1 MVLTFTVTKTEI
13 THVGTC
19 QDVNHNKVIETNR
32 ENDKQETWLLMELQ
46 KIRRQM
52 EHCEARMTLKN
63 LLLTDQGSTHNIT
76 VKINELK
83 VGPAS
88 INLPI
93 PQVLCLSGNEENRPM
108 AYAIIGKC
116 VCFPLLY

>member
-1 MVLTFTVTKTEI
+1 
-13 THVGTC
+13 
-19 QDVNHNKVIETNR
+19 VIETNR

-63 LLLTDQGSTHNIT
+63 LLLAEQGSTHHIT

-83 VGPAS
+83 VGPANV
-88 INLPI
+88 NLPI
-93 PQVLCLSGNEENRPM
+93 LQVLRLIC
-108 AYAIIGKC
+108 K
-116 VCFPLLY
+116 

>member
-1 MVLTFTVTKTEI
+1 M
-13 THVGTC
+13 GSC

-52 EHCEARMTLKN
+52 EHCEGRMTLKN
-63 LLLTDQGSTHNIT
+63 LLLTDQGSTHHIT

-83 VGPAS
+83 VGAVNS
-88 INLPI
+88 HLLI
-93 PQVLCLSGNEENRPM
+93 PQALMFIYE
-108 AYAIIGKC
+108 
-116 VCFPLLY
+116 